1 MSWPKCD
8 CTHFFPVAAAPCSF
22 FFKTSAKVFP
32 PPHEGA
38 TAATTG
44 TQPNDSVL
52 DETLDLSSALE
63 SSMMAVEGIDA
74 LDEGPLPPVDGG
86 SLSSFPLAPAAF
98 EGHVENRAE
107 TIYIAER

>member
-1 MSWPKCD
+1 
-8 CTHFFPVAAAPCSF
+8 
-22 FFKTSAKVFP
+22 
-32 PPHEGA
+32 
-38 TAATTG
+38 
-44 TQPNDSVL
+44 
-52 DETLDLSSALE
+52 
-63 SSMMAVEGIDA
+63 MMAVEGIDA